1 MLILMFHRI
10 APTTL
15 LLATMLASPHAS
27 LQAQDLLIGEWSPLH
42 HEDYN
47 ERIPGPD
54 LGDFAGLPID
64 DSARAF
70 AEAWDASR
78 LTLPEHQ
85 CRVHVS
91 PYIYH
96 GPLHLRIWEEKDP
109 YTQQVIAIKN
119 YISTYEQ
126 TRTIWMDGRPHPPAY
141 APHTFMGFS
150 TGKWEGDILTVYTTH
165 IKQGWARRN
174 GLPESDQAS
183 MTEHF
188 LRHGNIMTH
197 MTILYDPVY
206 LAQPLVRTDDFQ
218 LDEKE
223 LGGWLWPCEAVEEI
237 LSRPKGAVPNYLPG
251 QNPFLYEYADK
262 YHLPHAAVMGGPET
276 MYPEYRKVLASA
288 KIDSEAAPLRPPVNT
303 PQNGENSG
311 LHILPVQ
318 GNVYMLVGAGGNITV
333 QVGSQGVLLVDTGLP
348 QFSDKVIAA
357 VRTLSDKP
365 IHYIINT
372 HVHPD
377 HVGGNEALA
386 KIGGGSAREVTLVNT
401 PGETA
406 ALSVQIIAHQNVFDR
421 MSASANQGKPYPEN
435 AWPTDTYLGAE
446 KEVFFN
452 GEAVQMFHPASAHTD
467 GDTIAFFRR
476 SDVVSA
482 GDVFV
487 TNGYPIIDLKNGG
500 SLQGE
505 IDALNKL
512 LDLAIPAHHEEGG
525 TYIIPGHGRLCD
537 EFDVLEYRD
546 MVTIVRDRIQA
557 MIKKGMTLDQIK
569 ASRPTVDWDP
579 RYNTPGA
586 FWTADQF
593 VEAAYAS
600 LTQTPSLQH
609 TK

>member
-1 MLILMFHRI
+1 MLRMKLAMNNAVLFKI
-10 APTTL
+10 AGPV
-15 LLATMLASPHAS
+15 LLAATLGPMWG
-27 LQAQDLLIGEWSPLH
+27 QDQLSGEWSPLH

-54 LGDFAGLPID
+54 LGDFAGLPIN

-70 AEAWDASR
+70 AESWNASR
-78 LTLPEHQ
+78 LTLQEHQ

-109 YTQQVIAIKN
+109 ATQQLIAIKN

-126 TRTIWMDGRPHPPAY
+126 TRTIWMDGRPHPPDY
-141 APHTFMGFS
+141 AVHTFMGFS

-174 GLPESDQAS
+174 GLPESDQAT

-197 MTILYDPVY
+197 MTILNDPVY
-206 LAQPLVRTDDFQ
+206 LSEPLVRTDDFL

-223 LGGWLWPCEAVEEI
+223 LGGWLWPCEYVEEI
-237 LSRPKGAVPNYLPG
+237 LTRAKGEVPNYLPG
-251 QNPFLYEYADK
+251 KNPFLYEYADK
-262 YHLPHAAVMGGPET
+262 QHLPHAAVMGGAST
-276 MYPEYRKVLASA
+276 MYPEYRKVLATA
-288 KIDSEAAPLRPPVNT
+288 KIESAPAAPPAPANT
-303 PQNGENSG
+303 KNEQDAE

-333 QVGSQGVLLVDTGLP
+333 QVGGMGVLLVDSGLA
-348 QFSDKVIAA
+348 QYSEKVIAA

-377 HVGGNEALA
+377 HIGGNETLA
-386 KIGGGSAREVTLVNT
+386 KTGGGSAREVALVNT

-406 ALSVQIIAHQNVFDR
+406 AYSVQIIAHQNVFDR
-421 MSASANQGKPYPEN
+421 MSVPPSGQKPYAES

-452 GEAVQMFHPASAHTD
+452 GEAVQMFHPPAAHTD

-476 SDVVSA
+476 SDVIST
-482 GDVFV
+482 GDIFV

-505 IDALNKL
+505 IDGLNHI
-512 LDLAIPAHHEEGG
+512 LDIAIPAHHEEGG

-546 MVTIVRDRIQA
+546 MVTIVRDRIRD
-557 MIKKGMTLDQIK
+557 MIKKGMTLEQVK
-569 ASRPTVDWDP
+569 AARPTLDYDP
-579 RYNTPGA
+579 RYNRGG
-586 FWTADQF
+586 FWTADMF
-593 VEAAYAS
+593 VEAAYKS
-600 LTQTPSLQH
+600 LTQT
-609 TK
+609 K

>member
-1 MLILMFHRI
+1 MFYRF
-10 APTTL
+10 AGAAL
-15 LLATMLASPHAS
+15 LLAIIIPVR
-27 LQAQDLLIGEWSPLH
+27 AQDLFDGEWSPLH

-54 LGDFAGLPID
+54 LGDFAGLPIN

-70 AEAWDASR
+70 AESWNASR

-109 YTQQVIAIKN
+109 NTQQVIAIKN

-126 TRTIWMDGRPHPPAY
+126 TRTIWMDGRPHPPDY
-141 APHTFMGFS
+141 ALHTFMGFS
-150 TGKWEGDILTVYTTH
+150 TGKWDGDILTVYTTH

-218 LDEKE
+218 LDEKQ

-237 LSRPKGAVPNYLPG
+237 LSRPKGQVPNYLPG
-251 QNPFLYEYADK
+251 QNPFLFEYADK
-262 YHLPHAAVMGGPET
+262 NHLPHAAVMGGPLT
-276 MYPEYRKVLASA
+276 MYPEYRKGLATA
-288 KIDSEAAPLRPPVNT
+288 KIDSEPAAPPAAKHE
-303 PQNGENSG
+303 QDSE

-333 QVGSQGVLLVDTGLP
+333 QVGSQGVLLVDTGLA

-386 KIGGGSAREVTLVNT
+386 KTSGGSAREVTLINT

-421 MSASANQGKPYPEN
+421 MSVPASGQKAYPET

-446 KEVFFN
+446 KEVYFN
-452 GEAVQMFHPASAHTD
+452 GEAVQMFHPPTAHTD

-476 SDVVSA
+476 SDVVST
-482 GDVFV
+482 GDIFV
-487 TNGYPIIDLKNGG
+487 TNGFPIIDLKNGG
-500 SLQGE
+500 SLEGE
-505 IDALNKL
+505 IDGLNKI

-537 EFDVLEYRD
+537 EFDLLEYRD

-569 ASRPTVDWDP
+569 AARPTLDYDP
-579 RYNTPGA
+579 RYNPPGA
-586 FWTADQF
+586 FWTADMF
-593 VEAAYAS
+593 VEAAYKS
-600 LTQTPSLQH
+600 LTQT
-609 TK
+609 K

>member
-1 MLILMFHRI
+1 MKTIV
-10 APTTL
+10 L
-15 LLATMLASPHAS
+15 LLAATIAPLY
-27 LQAQDLLIGEWSPLH
+27 AQDLLSGEWSPLH

-54 LGDFAGLPID
+54 LGDYAGLPINN
-64 DSARAF
+64 SARLF
-70 AEAWDASR
+70 AESWNASR
-78 LTLPEHQ
+78 LTLQEHQ

-109 YTQQVIAIKN
+109 FTQQVIAIKN

-126 TRTIWMDGRPHPPAY
+126 TRTIWMDGRPHPSAY
-141 APHTFMGFS
+141 AAHTFMGFS
-150 TGKWEGDILTVYTTH
+150 TGKWEGNILTVYTTH

-174 GLPESDQAS
+174 GLPESDEAT

-188 LRHGNIMTH
+188 LRHGNVMTH
-197 MTILYDPVY
+197 VTILTDPVY
-206 LAQPLVRTDDFQ
+206 LTQPLIRTDDFS

-223 LGGWLWPCEAVEEI
+223 LGGWLWPCEYVEEI
-237 LSRPKGAVPNYLPG
+237 LNRPKGDVPNYLPG
-251 QNPFLYEYADK
+251 QNPFLFEYADK
-262 YHLPHAAVMGGPET
+262 NHLPHAAVMGGAST
-276 MYPEYRKVLASA
+276 MYPEYRKVLDLA
-288 KIDSEAAPLRPPVNT
+288 KIESAPASEAAPPVKD
-303 PQNGENSG
+303 PENAA

-333 QVGSQGVLLVDTGLP
+333 QVGSMGVLLVDTGLA
-348 QFSDKVIAA
+348 QFSDQVIAA

-365 IHYIINT
+365 IRYIINT

-377 HVGGNEALA
+377 HIGGNQSLA
-386 KIGGGSAREVTLVNT
+386 KISGGSAREVTLVNT

-421 MSASANQGKPYPEN
+421 MSVPPKGQKPYPEN
-435 AWPTDTYLGAE
+435 AWPTDTYIGVE

-452 GEAVQMFHPASAHTD
+452 GEAVQMFHPPAAHTD

-476 SDVVSA
+476 SDVISA
-482 GDVFV
+482 GDIFV
-487 TNGYPIIDLKNGG
+487 TNGYPVIDLKNGG
-500 SLQGE
+500 SMQGE
-505 IDALNKL
+505 IDGLNKI

-546 MVTIVRDRIQA
+546 MVTIIRDRIQA
-557 MIKKGMTLDQIK
+557 MIKQGMTLDQIK
-569 ASRPTVDWDP
+569 AAHPTLDYDP
-579 RYNTPGA
+579 RYNTPGS
-586 FWTADQF
+586 FWTADMF
-593 VEAAYAS
+593 VEAAYKSLAS
-600 LTQTPSLQH
+600 A
-609 TK
+609 K

>member
-1 MLILMFHRI
+1 MDKASLLRI
-10 APTTL
+10 AGAAL
-15 LLATMLASPHAS
+15 LLAATTHPVR
-27 LQAQDLLIGEWSPLH
+27 AQDLLDGEWSPLH

-54 LGDFAGLPID
+54 LGDFAGLPIN

-70 AEAWDASR
+70 AESWNASR

-96 GPLHLRIWEEKDP
+96 GPLHLRIWEEKDLN
-109 YTQQVIAIKN
+109 TQQVIAIKN

-126 TRTIWMDGRPHPPAY
+126 TRTIWMDGRPHPPDY
-141 APHTFMGFS
+141 ALHTFMGFS
-150 TGKWEGDILTVYTTH
+150 TGKWEGDMLTVSTTH

-174 GLPESDQAS
+174 GLPESDEAR

-188 LRHGNIMTH
+188 LRHGNVMTH

-218 LDEKE
+218 LDEKQ

-237 LSRPKGAVPNYLPG
+237 LSRPKGDVPNYLPG
-251 QNPFLYEYADK
+251 QNPFLFEYADK
-262 YHLPHAAVMGGPET
+262 NHLPHAAVMGGPLT
-276 MYPEYRKVLASA
+276 MYPEYRKVLATA
-288 KIDSEAAPLRPPVNT
+288 KIDSEQGAPQGSAKPRN
-303 PQNGENSG
+303 QENAE

-333 QVGSQGVLLVDTGLP
+333 QVGNQGVLLVDSGLP

-386 KIGGGSAREVTLVNT
+386 KNGGGSAREVTLINT

-421 MSASANQGKPYPEN
+421 MSVPGGGGKAYPES

-446 KEVFFN
+446 KEVYFN
-452 GEAVQMFHPASAHTD
+452 GEAVQMFHAAAAHTD
-467 GDTIAFFRR
+467 GDTIAFLRR
-476 SDVVSA
+476 SDVVST
-482 GDVFV
+482 GDIFV
-487 TNGYPIIDLKNGG
+487 TNGYPIIDLANGG

-505 IDALNKL
+505 IDGLNKI

-557 MIKKGMTLDQIK
+557 MIKKGMTLDQVK
-569 ASRPTVDWDP
+569 AARPTLDWDP

-586 FWTADQF
+586 FWTADMF
-593 VEAAYAS
+593 VEAAYKS
-600 LTQTPSLQH
+600 LTKL
-609 TK
+609 K

>member
-1 MLILMFHRI
+1 MRHVTLFGT
-10 APTTL
+10 AGAAL
-15 LLATMLASPHAS
+15 LLASTLAP
-27 LQAQDLLIGEWSPLH
+27 LWGQDELSGEWSPLH

-54 LGDFAGLPID
+54 LGDFAGLPIN

-78 LTLPEHQ
+78 LTLQEHQ

-109 YTQQVIAIKN
+109 FTQQVIAIKN

-126 TRTIWMDGRPHPPAY
+126 TRTIWMDGRPHPPDY
-141 APHTFMGFS
+141 AVHTFMGFS

-174 GLPESDQAS
+174 GLPESDQAT

-197 MTILYDPVY
+197 MTILTDPVY
-206 LAQPLVRTDDFQ
+206 LTAPLVRTDDFL

-223 LGGWLWPCEAVEEI
+223 LGGWLWPCEYVEEI
-237 LSRPKGAVPNYLPG
+237 LTRPKGDVPSYAPG
-251 QNPFLYEYADK
+251 QNKFLFEYADK
-262 YHLPHAAVMGGPET
+262 NHLPHAAVMGGATT
-276 MYPEYRKVLASA
+276 MYPEYRKVLATA
-288 KIDSEAAPLRPPVNT
+288 KIESAPAT
-303 PQNGENSG
+303 PSTAGREPDAE

-333 QVGSQGVLLVDTGLP
+333 QVGSQGVLLVDTGLS

-377 HVGGNEALA
+377 HIGGNETLA
-386 KIGGGSAREVTLVNT
+386 KTGGGSAREVTLVNT

-406 ALSVQIIAHQNVFDR
+406 AFSVQIIAHQNVFDR
-421 MSASANQGKPYPEN
+421 MSVPPPGQKPYPES
-435 AWPTDTYLGAE
+435 AWPTDSYLGAE
-446 KEVFFN
+446 KEVYFN
-452 GEAVQMFHPASAHTD
+452 GEAVQMFHPPAAHTD

-476 SDVVSA
+476 SDVVST
-482 GDVFV
+482 GDIFV

-505 IDALNKL
+505 IDGLNHI

-546 MVTIVRDRIQA
+546 MVTIVRDRIRA
-557 MIKKGMTLDQIK
+557 MIKKGMTLDQVK
-569 ASRPTVDWDP
+569 AARPTVDYDP

-586 FWTADQF
+586 FWTADMF
-593 VEAAYAS
+593 VEAAYKS
-600 LTQTPSLQH
+600 LTQT
-609 TK
+609 K

>member
-1 MLILMFHRI
+1 MKADMNNVKFRI
-10 APTTL
+10 AGAVL
-15 LLATMLASPHAS
+15 LLAVTVAPSR
-27 LQAQDLLIGEWSPLH
+27 AQDILSGEWSPLH

-54 LGDFAGLPID
+54 LGDFAGLPIN
-64 DSARAF
+64 DSARLF
-70 AEAWDASR
+70 AESWNASR
-78 LTLPEHQ
+78 LTLQEHQ

-96 GPLHLRIWEEKDP
+96 GPLHLRIWDEKDP
-109 YTQQVIAIKN
+109 NTQQVIAIKN

-126 TRTIWMDGRPHPPAY
+126 TRTIWMDGRPHPPDY
-141 APHTFMGFS
+141 AAHTFMGFS
-150 TGKWEGDILTVYTTH
+150 TGKWEGNILTVYTTH

-174 GLPESDQAS
+174 GLPESDQAT

-188 LRHGNIMTH
+188 MRHGNIMTH
-197 MTILYDPVY
+197 VTILTDPVY
-206 LAQPLVRTDDFQ
+206 LTQPLIRTDDFL

-223 LGGWLWPCEAVEEI
+223 LGGWLWPCEYVEEI
-237 LSRPKGAVPNYLPG
+237 LNRPRGDVPNYLPG
-251 QNPFLYEYADK
+251 QNPFLYEYADNH
-262 YHLPHAAVMGGPET
+262 HLPHAAVMGGAST
-276 MYPEYRKVLASA
+276 MYPEYRNVLGTA
-288 KIDSEAAPLRPPVNT
+288 KIESGPAVEAGRASST
-303 PQNGENSG
+303 ENAE
-311 LHILPVQ
+311 LHLLPVQ

-333 QVGSQGVLLVDTGLP
+333 QVGSMGVLLVDTGLA
-348 QFSDKVIAA
+348 QLSGKVIAA

-377 HVGGNEALA
+377 HVGGNENLA
-386 KIGGGSAREVTLVNT
+386 KTFGGSAREVELINT

-406 ALSVQIIAHQNVFDR
+406 AHSVQIIAHQNVFDR
-421 MSASANQGKPYPEN
+421 MSVPPAGQKPYPES
-435 AWPTDTYLGAE
+435 AWPTDTYLGVE

-452 GEAVQMFHPASAHTD
+452 GEAIQMFHPPAAHTD

-476 SDVVSA
+476 SDVISA
-482 GDVFV
+482 GDIFV
-487 TNGYPIIDLKNGG
+487 TDGYPIIDLKNGG

-505 IDALNKL
+505 INGLNQI

-569 ASRPTVDWDP
+569 AARPTLDYDP
-579 RYNTPGA
+579 RYDKPGG
-586 FWTADQF
+586 FWTAGMF
-593 VEAAYAS
+593 VEAAYKS
-600 LTQTPSLQH
+600 LTQA
-609 TK
+609 K

>member
-1 MLILMFHRI
+1 MNNVKFSKI
-10 APTTL
+10 AGAAL
-15 LLATMLASPHAS
+15 LLASVLIP
-27 LQAQDLLIGEWSPLH
+27 LRAQDLLSGEWTPLR
-42 HEDYN
+42 HEDAN
-47 ERIPGPD
+47 ERGPGPD
-54 LGDFAGLPID
+54 LGDYAGLPIN

-70 AEAWDASR
+70 AESWSASR

-85 CRVHVS
+85 CRVHIS

-109 YTQQVIAIKN
+109 NTQQVIAIKN

-126 TRTIWMDGRPHPPAY
+126 TRTIWMDGRPQPPDY

-150 TGKWEGDILTVYTTH
+150 TGKWEGDGLTVYTTH
-165 IKQGWARRN
+165 IKQGWTRRN
-174 GLPESDQAS
+174 GLPESDQAT

-188 LRHGNIMTH
+188 LRHGNLMTH
-197 MTILYDPVY
+197 VAIIYDPVY
-206 LAQPLVRTDDFQ
+206 LSQPLIRTDTFQ
-218 LDEKE
+218 LDDKQ
-223 LGGWLWPCEAVEEI
+223 LGGWLWPCESVEEI
-237 LSRPKGAVPNYLPG
+237 LSRHQGDVPNYLPG
-251 QNPFLYEYADK
+251 QNPFLFEYADK
-262 YHLPHAAVMGGPET
+262 NHLPHAGVMGGPST
-276 MYPEYRKVLASA
+276 MYPEYQKGIATA
-288 KIDSEAAPLRPPVNT
+288 KIGSSPAAISAPANPKSQDNSE
-303 PQNGENSG
+303 

-333 QVGSQGVLLVDTGLP
+333 QVGSQGVLLVDSGLP
-348 QFSDKVIAA
+348 QYSDKVIAA

-377 HVGGNEALA
+377 HVGGNETLA
-386 KIGGGSAREVTLVNT
+386 KTGGGSAREVTLVNT

-406 ALSVQIIAHQNVFDR
+406 AFSVQIIAHQNVFDR
-421 MSASANQGKPYPEN
+421 LSVPVPGAKTYPES

-452 GEAVQMFHPASAHTD
+452 GEAVQMFHIPAAHTD

-482 GDVFV
+482 GDIFV

-500 SLQGE
+500 GLQGE
-505 IDALNKL
+505 IDGLNKI

-546 MVTIVRDRIQA
+546 MVTIVRDRIQS
-557 MIKKGMTLDQIK
+557 MIKKGMTLDQVK
-569 ASRPTVDWDP
+569 AARPTLDYDP
-579 RYNTPGA
+579 RYNTPGG
-586 FWTADQF
+586 FWTADMF
-593 VEAAYAS
+593 VEAAYKS
-600 LTQTPSLQH
+600 LTH

>member
-1 MLILMFHRI
+1 MNTVTSPRI
-10 APTTL
+10 AGAAL
-15 LLATMLASPHAS
+15 LLAAVLAPLHGQGI
-27 LQAQDLLIGEWSPLH
+27 LDGEWSPLH

-54 LGDFAGLPID
+54 LGDYAGLPINN
-64 DSARAF
+64 SARAF

-85 CRVHVS
+85 CRVHVA

-109 YTQQVIAIKN
+109 FTQQVIAIKN

-126 TRTIWMDGRPHPPAY
+126 TRTIWMDGRPHPPDY

-150 TGKWEGDILTVYTTH
+150 TGKWEGDMLTVYTTH

-174 GLPESDQAS
+174 GLPESDQAT

-197 MTILYDPVY
+197 VTILYDPVY
-206 LAQPLVRTDDFQ
+206 LAAPLIRTDDFL
-218 LDEKE
+218 LDDKE

-237 LSRPKGAVPNYLPG
+237 LSRPKDQVPNYLPG
-251 QNPFLYEYADK
+251 KNPFLFEYADK
-262 YHLPHAAVMGGPET
+262 FHLPHAAVMGGPET
-276 MYPEYRKVLASA
+276 MFPEYRKVLASA
-288 KIDSEAAPLRPPVNT
+288 KIDEEQAKPAPAGARPNAENT
-303 PQNGENSG
+303 E

-318 GNVYMLVGAGGNITV
+318 GNVYMLVGAGGNIAV
-333 QVGSQGVLLVDTGLP
+333 QVGSQGVLLVDAGLA

-365 IHYIINT
+365 IRYIINT
-372 HVHPD
+372 HFHPD

-386 KIGGGSAREVTLVNT
+386 KTSGGSAREVTLINT

-421 MSASANQGKPYPEN
+421 MSTPPAGQKPYPET

-446 KEVFFN
+446 KEVYFN
-452 GEAVQMFHPASAHTD
+452 GEAVQMFHPAAAHTD
-467 GDTIAFFRR
+467 GDTMAYFRR
-476 SDVVSA
+476 SDVLST
-482 GDVFV
+482 GDIFM
-487 TNGYPIIDLKNGG
+487 TNSYPIIDLKNGG

-505 IDALNKL
+505 IDGLNKVL
-512 LDLAIPAHHEEGG
+512 EIAIPAHHEEGG

-557 MIKKGMTLDQIK
+557 MIKKGMTLDQVK
-569 ASRPTVDWDP
+569 AAHPTIDWDP
-579 RYNTPGA
+579 RYNTPAA

-593 VEAAYAS
+593 VEAAYKS
-600 LTQTPSLQH
+600 LTQT
-609 TK
+609 K

>member
-1 MLILMFHRI
+1 MNKLILKS
-10 APTTL
+10 AGVAL
-15 LLATMLASPHAS
+15 LFAATGA
-27 LQAQDLLIGEWSPLH
+27 AQDLFDGEWSPLH
-42 HEDYN
+42 HEDFN

-54 LGDFAGLPID
+54 LGDFAGLPIN

-70 AEAWDASR
+70 AESWDASR
-78 LTLPEHQ
+78 LTLQEHQ

-109 YTQQVIAIKN
+109 FTQQVIAIKN

-126 TRTIWMDGRPHPPAY
+126 TRTIWMDGRPHPPDY

-150 TGKWEGDILTVYTTH
+150 TGKWEGNILTVYTTH

-174 GLPESDQAS
+174 GLPESDQAT

-188 LRHGNIMTH
+188 LRHGNVMTH

-218 LDEKE
+218 MDEKE
-223 LGGWLWPCEAVEEI
+223 LGGWLWPCEYVEEI
-237 LSRPKGAVPNYLPG
+237 LTRPKSAVPNYLPG
-251 QNPFLYEYADK
+251 QNRFLFEYADK
-262 YHLPHAAVMGGPET
+262 NHLPHAAVMGGPST
-276 MYPEYRKVLASA
+276 MYPEYRKTLSTA
-288 KIDSEAAPLRPPVNT
+288 KIDSESAAAPAPANVKSPPDA
-303 PQNGENSG
+303 E

-318 GNVYMLVGAGGNITV
+318 GNVYMLVGAGGNIAV
-333 QVGSQGVLLVDTGLP
+333 QVGAQGVLLVDTGLP
-348 QFSDKVIAA
+348 QFASQVIAA
-357 VRTLSDKP
+357 IRTLSDKP
-365 IHYIINT
+365 IRYIINT

-377 HVGGNEALA
+377 HVGGNETLA
-386 KIGGGSAREVTLVNT
+386 QTGGGSAREVALINT

-421 MSASANQGKPYPEN
+421 MSVPPTGQKPYPES
-435 AWPTDTYLGAE
+435 AWPTDTYLGLE
-446 KEVFFN
+446 KEVYFN
-452 GEAVQMFHPASAHTD
+452 GEAVQMFHAPAAHTD

-476 SDVVSA
+476 SDVVST
-482 GDVFV
+482 GDIFM

-505 IDALNKL
+505 IDGLNHI

-525 TYIIPGHGRLCD
+525 TYVIPGHGRLCD

-557 MIKKGMTLDQIK
+557 MIKKGMTLEQVK
-569 ASRPTVDWDP
+569 AARPTLDWDP
-579 RYNTPGA
+579 RYNTPAA

-593 VEAAYAS
+593 VEAAYKS
-600 LTQTPSLQH
+600 LTQAAPG
-609 TK
+609 K

>member
-1 MLILMFHRI
+1 MLNVMLHRL
-10 APTTL
+10 ASAAL
-15 LLATMLASPHAS
+15 LLALVGA
-27 LQAQDLLIGEWSPLH
+27 LRAQDLLDGEWTPLR
-42 HEDYN
+42 HEDAN
-47 ERIPGPD
+47 ERGPGPD
-54 LGDFAGLPID
+54 LGDFAGLPIN

-70 AEAWDASR
+70 AEAWNASR

-85 CRVHVS
+85 CRVHIS

-109 YTQQVIAIKN
+109 NTQQVIAIKN

-126 TRTIWMDGRPHPPAY
+126 TRTIWMDGRAHPPDW

-150 TGKWEGDILTVYTTH
+150 TGKWEGDGLTVYTTH
-165 IKQGWARRN
+165 IKQGWTRRN
-174 GLPESDQAS
+174 GLPESDQAT

-188 LRHGNIMTH
+188 LRHGNLMTH
-197 MTILYDPVY
+197 VAIIYDPVY
-206 LAQPLVRTDDFQ
+206 FTEPLIRTDTFQ
-218 LDEKE
+218 LDAKQ

-237 LSRPKGAVPNYLPG
+237 LSRPKDAVPNYLPG
-251 QNPFLYEYADK
+251 QNPFIFEYADK
-262 YHLPHAAVMGGPET
+262 FRLPHAGVMGGPRT
-276 MYPEYRKVLASA
+276 MYPEYQKEIATA
-288 KIDSEAAPLRPPVNT
+288 KIDSEAGAARAPAKSSDS
-303 PQNGENSG
+303 E

-318 GNVYMLVGAGGNITV
+318 GNVYMLVGAGGNISV
-333 QVGSQGVLLVDTGLP
+333 QIGSQGVLLVDSGLA

-365 IHYIINT
+365 IRYIINT

-377 HVGGNEALA
+377 HVGGNEAIA
-386 KIGGGSAREVTLVNT
+386 KTSGGSAREVTLVNT

-406 ALSVQIIAHQNVFDR
+406 AFSVQIIAHQNVFDR
-421 MSASANQGKPYPEN
+421 MSVPAAGQKAFPED

-446 KEVFFN
+446 KEVYFN
-452 GEAVQMFHPASAHTD
+452 GEAVQMFHAAAAHTD

-476 SDVVSA
+476 SDVVST

-487 TNGYPIIDLKNGG
+487 TNGYPIIDLARGG

-505 IDALNKL
+505 IEALNKI

-557 MIKKGMTLDQIK
+557 MIQKGMTLDQIK
-569 ASRPTVDWDP
+569 AARPTLDWDP
-579 RYNTPGA
+579 RYNTLGG

-593 VEAAYAS
+593 VEAAYKS
-600 LTQTPSLQH
+600 LM
-609 TK
+609 KAK